1 MVCAGCKNLDAK
13 KKSDGKNGGSVYYLQ
28 ENEKIYQS

>member
-13 KKSDGKNGGSVYYLQ
+13 KKSDGKNGGSCLLLQ
-28 ENEKIYQS
+28 ENEKVYQS